1 MGQQQFPMQQQGQMQ
16 AANPAAS
23 PAPFPSSPYVMNQ
36 DPYAAAA
43 AAPMGTIMPGT
54 YMCYVAWTFKRM
66 NKISTCFKPYV
77 NLIICMFKKLMINM
91 QSCLVY
97 RFSPIP

>member
-43 AAPMGTIMPGT
+43 AAPMGTIMPGA
-54 YMCYVAWTFKRM
+54 YA
-66 NKISTCFKPYV
+66 I
-77 NLIICMFKKLMINM
+77 
-91 QSCLVY
+91 
-97 RFSPIP
+97 